1 MLQSCGNNKTVN
13 ESAIVNVDTLNVSLS
28 KDLGID
34 PECESKVYF
43 SYWSDCNIEAR
54 IKGNQIFIS
63 NNKEPISDY
72 KLFLTPIESKP
83 DFYYNVINE
92 KGQRICTMVY
102 YDNSRI
108 QFHDIEGEFPCKS
121 KKTIIL
127 LSDLHFPE
135 YYEDFLYSIEYTKHF
150 DQYLLKAEILE
161 GLGRFDDA
169 ALIYNEIL
177 KVSTYSDKQSDPFFA
192 TLDTSEIKLKLSE
205 LPRKRLFAAL
215 SQFEDVPKCS
225 LPFDYSQYFNCCLG
239 LKHLDYDIC
248 NTIYPHQRYESK
260 EELNWLYK
268 PKGGETVYYFIFSTD
283 ENYMLILF
291 ETRSE
296 DKPLNYKLA
305 TVKDGKIVS
314 ALIFNVF
321 SETFVIS
328 DNKIEFNKQ
337 ILIPFPKEDEENGED
352 EVVYYQIANGEL
364 IRKYEIQDDGLIVEI
379 E

>member
-13 ESAIVNVDTLNVSLS
+13 ESAIVNGDTLNVSLS

-34 PECESKVYF
+34 PECESQVYF
-43 SYWSDCNIEAR
+43 SYCSDCNIEIR
-54 IKGNQIFIS
+54 VKGNQVFIS
-63 NNKEPISDY
+63 NNKEPISEY
-72 KLFLTPIESKP
+72 KLFLRPIEDEIGSY
-83 DFYYNVINE
+83 FVLTE
-92 KGQRICTMVY
+92 KGQRICKMVL
-102 YDNSRI
+102 NSDWI
-108 QFHDIEGEFPCKS
+108 GLYDIEGEIPCKS
-121 KKTIIL
+121 EKSINLWTDL
-127 LSDLHFPE
+127 LFNE
-135 YYEDFLYSIEYTKHF
+135 NYEDFLQSIEYTKHF

-169 ALIYNEIL
+169 ALIYNKILEI
-177 KVSTYSDKQSDPFFA
+177 STYSDEQSDPFFA

-239 LKHLDYDIC
+239 KHLDIC
-248 NTIYPHQRYESK
+248 DTIYPHQRYESK

-268 PKGGETVYYFIFSTD
+268 RKKGEYVYYLIFSTD
-283 ENYMLILF
+283 ENYTLILF

-296 DKPLNYKLA
+296 DKPLNYKLV

-314 ALIFNVF
+314 SLPINNP

-328 DNKIEFNKQ
+328 DKKIEFYKQ
-337 ILIPFPKEDEENGED
+337 IVLSSPKEDEED
-352 EVVYYQIANGEL
+352 YDVYAQVANGEL
-364 IRKYEIQDDGLIVEI
+364 TRKYEIQDDGLIVEI